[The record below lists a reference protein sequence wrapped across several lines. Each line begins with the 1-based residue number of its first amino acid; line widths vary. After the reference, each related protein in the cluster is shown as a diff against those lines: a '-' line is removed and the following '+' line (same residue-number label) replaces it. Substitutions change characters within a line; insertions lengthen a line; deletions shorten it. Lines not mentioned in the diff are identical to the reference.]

1 VSVGLFGIATLA
13 TILFVA
19 GCGSGAASMAVT
31 LSTGATQALDQG
43 QTVNITATVANDTAA
58 KGVTWALTSGPGA
71 LSGQTTTAATYSAN
85 GAAGTAV
92 VTATSVS
99 DSTKTAVLTI
109 TVTAAPAITTS
120 TLPAGVEGTAYSQAI
135 AKTGGAGTVTFT
147 VSAGTLPPGLTL
159 SASGTISGTPTG
171 PSGTSN
177 FTVKAT
183 DSSPV
188 TPLTATQALSILI
201 NLPPAPGI
209 SPATL
214 LGGNV
219 GTPYSQS
226 VSVTGGLGPYS
237 WSISSGT
244 RPAGVNFTPGTTS
257 AAFFG
262 IPTTAATYTFTV
274 MVTDSS
280 NPPQS
285 ASVPYTVVIGGIL
298 PLSITTTSLPGGA
311 YNTAYGPVAI
321 TATGGYAPY
330 SFGATGLPAGL
341 TLSSAG
347 SLSGTPTAAGSF
359 SVTITV
365 TDSNT
370 PTAGTANKTLPL
382 TITAAPLVLTPGT
395 GSLPTATQN
404 APYTTSL
411 TPSGGVGPYSIGL
424 DSTSTALPSALTF
437 NSTSATT
444 AAATITGTPAAVGT
458 TSGIIVDVTDS
469 ESPAVTQKFTYSL
482 TVVLPCGS
490 GSESLLSGQ
499 YALALQGFDSTG
511 KVALIGGVLTSDGH
525 GNLTAGALDMNLS
538 AGVTN
543 LAVASG
549 SKYTI
554 GSDGRGCMS
563 ITTTSG
569 TQNYRFSLGA
579 SGSGHMIDFDT
590 AGPFTTGVLR
600 KQTPAAF
607 STAQVSGN
615 YAFGVASPLDSAQ
628 GGGKF
633 AVAGVLNLSGGS
645 ITGGSVDSNRYNATT
660 NTDVL
665 DGVSNATAW
674 PASPI
679 SIGSGGSYSVG
690 TNGRGTFSFTP
701 TGGTAVNAY
710 IYVVSSTELL
720 VMSSDARTVNSLFA
734 GSAMQQSGG
743 PFANTSWNGKSV
755 LYTSKP
761 SSNGGTPGSG
771 VTIGIVTTTGANA
784 TFSFAGYNNDGGNIQ
799 TPTNNSA
806 SGTFAVA
813 ANGRV
818 TLTVTSGGGGGNQ
831 LPEFYLVSPN
841 TGFSVFSGNG
851 AESGL
856 IEAQTSTS
864 VSGTYAYGSI
874 VPQAA
879 GEKDSTGAPV
889 FTSGNVTGTGDD
901 NTQGTLSPNG
911 TISDT
916 YSVDA
921 SGVVF
926 IPASCTPGTTC
937 KKIGT
942 VITSSK
948 FVMMDAKSSSSQS
961 GTTTPSMSVVD
972 K

>member
-1 VSVGLFGIATLA
+1 MTLA
-13 TILFVA
+13 AILFAA

-58 KGVTWALTSGPGA
+58 KGVTWVLTSGPGA
-71 LSGQTTTAATYSAN
+71 LSNTSATAATYSAN
-85 GAAGTAV
+85 GAAGAAV
-92 VTATSVS
+92 ITATSVS

-109 TVTAAPAITTS
+109 TVTAAPAITTTS
-120 TLPAGVEGTAYSQAI
+120 LPAGVEGTAYSQAI

-159 SASGTISGTPTG
+159 SAAGTISGTPTG
-171 PSGTSN
+171 PNGTSN

-183 DSSPV
+183 DSSTV
-188 TPLTATQALSILI
+188 TPQTATQALSILI

-209 SPATL
+209 NPATL
-214 LGGNV
+214 PGGNV
-219 GTPYSQS
+219 GTPYNQS
-226 VSVTGGLGPYS
+226 VSVTGGLGPYA

-257 AAFFG
+257 ATLSG

-395 GSLPTATQN
+395 GNLPTATQN

-411 TPSGGVGPYSIGL
+411 TPSGGVGPYSISL

-482 TVVLPCGS
+482 TVDLPCGS
-490 GSESLLSGQ
+490 GSESLLNGQ

-511 KVALIGGVLTSDGH
+511 KVALVGGVLTADGA

-549 SKYTI
+549 SKYKI
-554 GSDGRGCMS
+554 GSDSRGCMS
-563 ITTTSG
+563 IVTTSG
-569 TQNYRFSLGA
+569 TQNYRFSLSA
-579 SGSGHMIDFDT
+579 SGIGHMINFDT
-590 AGPFTTGVLR
+590 TGPFTTGVLR

-607 STAQVSGN
+607 SNAQISGN
-615 YAFGVASPLDSAQ
+615 YAFGVASPQDTAQ

-633 AVAGVLNLSGGS
+633 AAAGVFNFSGAGAV
-645 ITGGSVDSNRYNATT
+645 TGGAVDYNLYNATT
-660 NTDVL
+660 NIDTL
-665 DGVSNATAW
+665 DGVVNAAAW

-679 SIGSGGSYSVG
+679 SISNGGSYNITG
-690 TNGRGTFSFTP
+690 NGRGTLSFTP
-701 TGGTAVNAY
+701 SGSSTVNAY
-710 IYVVSSTELL
+710 IYVVSATELL
-720 VMSSDARTVNSLFA
+720 VISSDARTTNSLFA

-743 PFANTSWNGKSV
+743 PFANTSLNGKSV
-755 LYTSKP
+755 IYNSQN
-761 SSNGGTPGSG
+761 SSGGSSINSSIS
-771 VTIGIVTTTGANA
+771 IGIVTTTGASA
-784 TFSFAGYNNDGGNIQ
+784 TFSYAGYSNSGGNIS
-799 TPTNNSA
+799 TPTKSNA
-806 SGTFAVA
+806 SGTFSVA

-818 TLTVTSGGGGGNQ
+818 TLTATGQNQ
-831 LPEFYLVSPN
+831 LPEFYLISPN
-841 TGFSVFSGNG
+841 KEFAVFSGTG
-851 AESGL
+851 PDSGL
-856 IEAQTSTS
+856 MEAQTSTS

-874 VPQAA
+874 FPQAA

-901 NTQGTLSPNG
+901 NAQGTLSPNSP
-911 TISDT
+911 ISDT